1 MSQIQNRKSKIT
13 NRKSKMPFHTTDG
26 IRHFRFDIFP
36 AGLVHAVF
44 TRQGGLSPDPWNS
57 LNVGSTVGDEQERVL
72 ENRFRSF
79 RALGRDPYSIF
90 DVWQVHSADVV
101 IADAPHFSRPPE
113 FKADAILT
121 DKPEVTLFM
130 RFADCV
136 PILLHDPQKNVI
148 GVVHAGWQ
156 GTVKKILRETIRAM
170 QAAYGSKPADVLA
183 AIGPSIGPDHYEIGP
198 DVIARVRAS
207 FNGDAQALLP
217 THEGHVHFDLW
228 AANRLTL
235 EQAGVG
241 QVQVAG
247 LCTAC
252 HLDDWYSHR
261 AEKGRTGRFGALI
274 GLA

>member
-1 MSQIQNRKSKIT
+1 
-13 NRKSKMPFHTTDG
+13 MPFHTTDNV
-26 IRHFRFDIFP
+26 RYFSFDIFP
-36 AGLVHAVF
+36 SSVIHAVF
-44 TRQGGLSPDPWNS
+44 TRQGGLSPEPWHS
-57 LNVGSTVGDEQERVL
+57 LNVGGTVGDERERVL

-79 RALGRDPYSIF
+79 RAMRRDPYSIF
-90 DVWQVHSADVV
+90 DVWQVHSAEVV
-101 IADAPHFSRPPE
+101 IAAAPHFSRPPE

-121 DKPEVTLFM
+121 DKPDVTLFM

-136 PILLHDPQKNVI
+136 PILLHDPKKNVV

-156 GTVKKILRETIRAM
+156 GTVKKILREAVRAM
-170 QAAYGSKPADVLA
+170 QATYGSKPTDVLA

-198 DVIARVRAS
+198 DVIERVRSS
-207 FNGDAQALLP
+207 FNGDSDALLQ
-217 THEGHVHFDLW
+217 TREGHVHFDLW

-241 QVQVAG
+241 QVEVAG

-252 HLDDWYSHR
+252 HPEDWYSHR
-261 AEKGRTGRFGALI
+261 AQQGKTGRFGALI